1 MEQEGVE
8 EITFT
13 TEELLSMPWMSVL
26 PYEEA
31 VKTIQN
37 LEYRLEEE
45 QNSRHNDVQECD
57 VSTQG

>member
-1 MEQEGVE
+1 MEQESIE

-31 VKTIQN
+31 VKTIEN
-37 LEYRLEEE
+37 LERRFKEE
-45 QNSRHNDVQECD
+45 QNARHNDVPERD
-57 VSTQG
+57 VPTQG

>member
-1 MEQEGVE
+1 MEQQSVD

-31 VKTIQN
+31 VKTIEN
-37 LEYRLEEE
+37 LERRLEEE
-45 QNSRHNDVQECD
+45 QNARHNDVQECE
-57 VSTQG
+57 VST